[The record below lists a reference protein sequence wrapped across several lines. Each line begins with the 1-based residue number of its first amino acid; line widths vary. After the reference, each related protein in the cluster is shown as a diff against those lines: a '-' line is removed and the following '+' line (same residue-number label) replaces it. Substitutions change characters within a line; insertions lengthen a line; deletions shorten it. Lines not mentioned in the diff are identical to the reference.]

1 MRRITASSVVINFPS
16 NNLCTML
23 ALVGGK
29 EIERVSIIFNLI
41 KVLLF
46 VRVIDN
52 PTNKQYFA
60 SSETYL
66 NFLNEQSEDLEVLNN
81 CLKRIQDSE
90 DLEIESN
97 GITNIM

>member
-29 EIERVSIIFNLI
+29 EIELVSIIFNLI
-41 KVLLF
+41 KVPLF

-52 PTNKQYFA
+52 LTNYIQIDHLK
-60 SSETYL
+60 YL
-66 NFLNEQSEDLEVLNN
+66 
-81 CLKRIQDSE
+81 IQ
-90 DLEIESN
+90 
-97 GITNIM
+97 